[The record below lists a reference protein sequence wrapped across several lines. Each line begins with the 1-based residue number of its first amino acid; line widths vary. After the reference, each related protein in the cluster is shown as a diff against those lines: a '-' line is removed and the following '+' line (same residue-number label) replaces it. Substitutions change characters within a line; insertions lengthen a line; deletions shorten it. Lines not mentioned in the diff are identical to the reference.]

1 MWQRIQTLYLALAT
15 GLVAAMFFCK
25 KADDISFISYYPYLI
40 LMVIV
45 TLLNLLAISSY
56 SHRIFQMRTAILS
69 AIIAVALQAWL
80 AVDFLA
86 THAERIFHVAAIF
99 PIVAVILNV
108 LAARAIFSDELMV
121 RSAGRLRGPKRKK

>member
-15 GLVAAMFFCK
+15 GLLAAMFFCN
-25 KADDISFISYYPYLI
+25 KADDVSFISYYPYLVLI
-40 LMVIV
+40 ASVL
-45 TLLNLLAISSY
+45 LLNLLALTSY
-56 SHRIFQMRTAILS
+56 KHRIFQMRTARLS
-69 AIIAVALQAWL
+69 AIIAVALQAWI

-86 THAERIFHVAAIF
+86 THSERIFHVAAIF

-121 RSAGRLRGPKRKK
+121 RSAGRLRGPKKKR